1 MASPPRDHE
10 KVQELQA
17 SLRQALDQ
25 WDNTD
30 EEQRPRTFAH
40 LVPAVNDL
48 VAAQQENLRRR
59 AAKHTAELRRTSGWS
74 LLAAVVVGL
83 VVLLVTG
90 WNAWWLVLLVPAV
103 LTAVYLLTLAGTDD

>member
-1 MASPPRDHE
+1 MAVAPEDHE
-10 KVQELQA
+10 KVQVLQA

-30 EEQRPRTFAH
+30 VEQRPQTFAH
-40 LVPAVNDL
+40 LAPAVNDL
-48 VAAQQENLRRR
+48 VAAQEENLRRR
-59 AAKHTAELRRTSGWS
+59 AAKRTAELRRASGWG

-103 LTAVYLLTLAGTDD
+103 LTAVYLLTFGGTDD